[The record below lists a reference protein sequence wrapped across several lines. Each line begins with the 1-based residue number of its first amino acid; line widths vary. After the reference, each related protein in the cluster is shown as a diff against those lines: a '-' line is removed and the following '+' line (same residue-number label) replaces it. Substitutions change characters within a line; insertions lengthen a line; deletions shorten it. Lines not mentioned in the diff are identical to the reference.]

1 VEARERVGRQA
12 SLLTHW
18 DANRN
23 GTWDVEEREA
33 YLRELARL
41 RDLAE
46 RFASRKCWFLEADGE
61 IFGALRLSEFA
72 EDPGLA
78 DHLHDDGCRGCCDG
92 KSGWVALPDLLGRA
106 PRFDGLDRA
115 GTLVGSS

>member
-1 VEARERVGRQA
+1 WREAHLIEQLRKERTRLAQAGLSGSARAIDALVDRLEHEVEARERVGRQA

-72 EDPGLA
+72 ED
-78 DHLHDDGCRGCCDG
+78 
-92 KSGWVALPDLLGRA
+92 
-106 PRFDGLDRA
+106 
-115 GTLVGSS
+115 